1 MPNHITI
8 TGTKWV
14 VFNPTA
20 EDFENSNETSTDAD
34 KDLLGI
40 RFWLT
45 KKEGSE
51 AYNYAGVGDY
61 SGPITDI
68 AAIKMSPGE
77 LTILADSPK
86 WETSTFLQIEELNNN
101 WIESESN
108 FKKTTLAILDF
119 LLIQEDSTPA
129 NVASA
134 YTALQGV
141 TDSLSVLNFDAA
153 YTAANDSAPTGS
165 YTTAIKTDLIS
176 LISTYIEKYPR

>member
-8 TGTKWV
+8 IGSFWV
-14 VFNPTA
+14 VFNPTI
-20 EDFENSNETSTDAD
+20 EDFENSNETSGTAD

-45 KKEGSE
+45 KKEASE

-68 AAIKMSPGE
+68 AAIKMQPNE

-129 NVASA
+129 NVVSA
-134 YTALQGV
+134 YTALSGV
-141 TDSLSVLNFDAA
+141 TSALSVLNFDAA
-153 YTAANDSAPTGS
+153 YTAANDSTPTGS